1 MCASLSLLFWLNN
14 KLIKEETQSY
24 PFFYQSQYLRMARY
38 TIQKFL
44 STGYTEEIIL
54 ANKEFSSF
62 QLYIFL
68 DFKNQQLGAMWSN
81 SQPNTLISETLSLQK
96 KNPENMKIIWINMFI
111 PELL

>member
-1 MCASLSLLFWLNN
+1 
-14 KLIKEETQSY
+14 
-24 PFFYQSQYLRMARY
+24 MARY

-62 QLYIFL
+62 QLYIFP

-96 KNPENMKIIWINMFI
+96 KNPGNMKIIWINMFI

>member
-1 MCASLSLLFWLNN
+1 
-14 KLIKEETQSY
+14 
-24 PFFYQSQYLRMARY
+24 MARY